1 MISRKFGFISL
12 LAAVAACGGNAPDAK
27 TARTAESADVA
38 RRFVAAMR
46 EEATGDPARAKQLYL
61 DTLAQASHA
70 DPSWQIIGAEATL
83 DALVW
88 RRIPAL
94 AEVSEDAAL
103 AYRTKDAA
111 LWTAKEGRE
120 PISDQLPKQFAAAD
134 GPFIK
139 GLIARA
145 LEELAEHHGDSVESE
160 RWRGATGCAREATVL
175 GPLAWTSITSLNEPS
190 NLDAFDAPLPA
201 SFTPPGPFGIK
212 SAPVVVRGRACDVDL
227 SATSAQGGLRDVVF
241 DLDVPEKQT
250 IGVSLR
256 AHGAAVLRVG
266 GRKVIDRPYELG
278 GGEAARFARVEVDRG
293 RVRVVARVA
302 PSDDGESV
310 EIDAFDAHG
319 VTLQAHAPKSGDR
332 ANARALSS
340 TAVGYPQG
348 RSTDEKVAI
357 AAAALAG
364 EDGRTA
370 EHVLE
375 ADARGITVPPEVLL
389 TYARAVETAKDLSL
403 VHRAERARGAY
414 ERVLES
420 WPMSWEAIL
429 AHGVLAGVRRG
440 AGEARI
446 ESLGDVDLHR
456 SKAGPNAAPVLD
468 VFDAAVSAH
477 DRLFDRSHAAIGRAA
492 ARLEGTSLLTD
503 ARRTA
508 TERAPDNRAR
518 FTCTPMAPNDRSS
531 LSCFEALRELGD
543 HKGAS
548 QELNRVRAV
557 RGGPDLFL
565 ALSLRESLAVGDT
578 AGAQS
583 VYAAMLPGE
592 KTLAGVFATTA
603 ATDAKAKL
611 LGVALTAR
619 DAPTALAPLF
629 RALGEDPAAP
639 FAGIAEKV
647 TAEDRAHPMLANAAT
662 AVLQHIERYDVDP
675 RGILRFV
682 MLDVRR
688 VSGTTDVDQ
697 NAQAEAPD
705 LSGRSAM
712 RILRRRIFKKD
723 GRILEPDRTPHAS
736 QGHADLSQLEQGDAI
751 EAIYEGWALP
761 GETGDL
767 GIDTPDLLPERTAV
781 ASALVELRLPA
792 NVRGSLWSHPLLGK
806 VTESME
812 GDRRVLKWN
821 VKDRSVR
828 RIEDGIPRM
837 DRSVGVSFSTT
848 TWAEVATGL
857 RENLASLDEHE
868 PEIWAWAHDAT
879 KGIPLAHQNQLVNA
893 VVLAAGV
900 TVREASGGILS
911 DLGGRSQAS
920 QSTTARTILTDR
932 EGSRT
937 WLVVRALRALGINAE
952 VVVAENEPFSADPA
966 FPPHFGRFLHP
977 LAIAHLEKT
986 EDPTSPGKML
996 PGRDVWID
1004 ADVPGPPLPAGRF
1017 SPELR
1022 GRNVLY
1028 ADGRIQ
1034 PLPNLG
1040 GESEK
1045 DEIDLRLVL
1054 DAKGDAKGS
1063 FTILL
1068 RGRASQEIAEALVRV
1083 VGTERQRA
1091 LRGVALAWVPF
1102 ANIDDVQLSS
1112 TEGSW
1117 QIALRADLSVPGYA
1131 QLEGTPTNRSW
1142 VLPGIDPIHV
1152 VFPRPGVATLG
1163 GTYASQG
1170 ARENALG
1177 ISRALQYHAHRR
1189 IELPAGASVTRMPGP
1204 LNVKSRNLEAQ
1215 RTLAV
1220 TGNVLEDDFILQIPT
1235 GTISPAE
1242 YGSFVTNA
1250 HLTDDAFLSSVR
1262 VAPPK

>member
-1 MISRKFGFISL
+1 MFTRKFMGVSL
-12 LAAVAACGGNAPDAK
+12 LVALAACGGNAPDAK
-27 TARTAESADVA
+27 SGRTAQSEDVA
-38 RRFVAAMR
+38 RRIVAAVR
-46 EEATGDPARAKQLYL
+46 EEAIGDPARARQLYL
-61 DTLAQASHA
+61 DALAEASHA
-70 DPSWQIIGAEATL
+70 KAEWQIIGAEAAL

-94 AEVSEDAAL
+94 LEVSEDAAL
-103 AYRTKDAA
+103 VYRTKDAA
-111 LWTAKEGRE
+111 LWTAAEGRE
-120 PISDQLPKQFAAAD
+120 PISQQLPKQFEAAD
-134 GPFIK
+134 GTFTK

-145 LEELAEHHGDSVESE
+145 LEKLAEHHGDAAESE
-160 RWRGATGCAREATVL
+160 RWRSARGCAREVTVL
-175 GPLAWTSITSLNEPS
+175 GPLTWTSITSVHEPS
-190 NLDAFDAPLPA
+190 PLDAFDAPVPA
-201 SFTPPGPFGIK
+201 SFTPPGPFGT
-212 SAPVVVRGRACDVDL
+212 STAPLIVRGRACAVDL
-227 SATSAQGGLRDVVF
+227 SAPSAQSGLRDVVF
-241 DLDVPEKQT
+241 DVEVPEKQT
-250 IGVSLR
+250 IGVALR

-266 GRKVIDRPYELG
+266 GRTVIDRPYDLG
-278 GGEAARFARVEVDRG
+278 GDEAARFARVEVERG
-293 RVRVVARVA
+293 RVRIVTRVGL
-302 PSDDGESV
+302 DEDGETL
-310 EIDAFDAHG
+310 EIDAWGEHG
-319 VTLQAHAPKSGDR
+319 AALKMHAPKVGER
-332 ANARALSS
+332 ASARALSS
-340 TAVGYPQG
+340 VAVTYPEPHG
-348 RSTDEKVAI
+348 VDERVAI
-357 AAAALAG
+357 AAAALAAG
-364 EDGRTA
+364 DGRTA

-375 ADARGITVPPEVLL
+375 TDARGITAPPELLL

-420 WPMSWEAIL
+420 WPTSWEAIL

-446 ESLGDVDLHR
+446 ESLNDVDLHR
-456 SKAGPNAAPVLD
+456 AKAGANALPILD
-468 VFDAAVSAH
+468 AFDAAVSAH
-477 DRLFDRSHAAIGRAA
+477 DRLFDRSRTALERATL
-492 ARLEGTSLLTD
+492 RLEGTSLLTD
-503 ARRTA
+503 TRRTA
-508 TERAPDNRAR
+508 MQRAQDNRAR
-518 FTCTPMAPNDRSS
+518 FTCTAMAPNDRSS
-531 LSCFEALRELGD
+531 LSCFEALREIGD
-543 HKGAS
+543 HLGAA

-557 RGGPDLFL
+557 RGGPELFL
-565 ALSLRESLAVGDT
+565 ALSLRESLSVGDSEAARST
-578 AGAQS
+578 
-583 VYAAMLPGE
+583 YAAMLPGE
-592 KTLAGVFATTA
+592 KTLAGLFATTP

-611 LGVALTAR
+611 FAAALTAR
-619 DAPTALAPLF
+619 DAPSGLAPLF

-639 FAGIAEKV
+639 FAGMAEKV
-647 TAEDRAHPMLANAAT
+647 TAADRAHPMLADAAT
-662 AVLQHIERYDVDP
+662 AVLQHIERYDVDSH
-675 RGILRFV
+675 GVLRFV

-697 NAQAEAPD
+697 NAQAEAPE

-767 GIDTPDLLPERTAV
+767 GIDTPDLLPDRTAV

-792 NVRGSLWSHPLLGK
+792 SVKGSLWSHPLLGK
-806 VTESME
+806 ATETTD
-812 GDRRVLKWN
+812 GDRRVLTWN
-821 VKDRSVR
+821 VRDRSVR
-828 RIEDGIPRM
+828 RSEDGIPRM

-848 TWAEVATGL
+848 TWAGVAKAL
-857 RENLASLDEHE
+857 RENLASLDERE
-868 PEIWAWAHDAT
+868 PEISAWAREST
-879 KGIPLAHQNQLVNA
+879 KAVSPPHQRQ
-893 VVLAAGV
+893 VVEAIVQAAGV

-911 DLGGRSQAS
+911 DVSGRSRGP

-937 WLVVRALRALGINAE
+937 WLIVRALQSLGIRAE

-977 LAIAHLEKT
+977 LAIAHLAPT
-986 EDPTSPGKML
+986 EDPRALGKMSPGL
-996 PGRDVWID
+996 DVWID

-1022 GRNVLY
+1022 GRSVLY
-1028 ADGRIQ
+1028 SDGRIA
-1034 PLPNLG
+1034 PMPAAT
-1040 GESEK
+1040 GENEK

-1117 QIALRADLSVPGYA
+1117 QIALRAEVSVPGYA
-1131 QLEGTPTNRSW
+1131 QLEGTLRSRSW

-1152 VFPRPGVATLG
+1152 VFPRPAVTTLG
-1163 GTYASQG
+1163 ATYASQG

-1177 ISRALQYHAHRR
+1177 ISRAVQYHAHRR
-1189 IELPAGASVTRMPGP
+1189 IELPSGASVTRMPGP
-1204 LNVKSRNLEAQ
+1204 LNVKSRSLDAQ
-1215 RTLAV
+1215 RTLSVA
-1220 TGNVLEDDFILQIPT
+1220 GNVLEDDFVLQIPT
-1235 GTISPAE
+1235 GTISPEE

-1262 VAPPK
+1262 VSPPK